1 MTNDLHYDLLVVGG
15 GINGAGIARDAAGRG
30 LRVLLCEKD
39 DLAGHTSSASTK
51 LIHGGLRYLEYY
63 EFGLVRKAL
72 KEREVLLRAA
82 PHIIWPLRFVMPHVP
97 HLRPAWMIRA
107 GLFLYDHLSR
117 RELLPG
123 SCGVNLDTHTL
134 GAPLHDSMH
143 KGFVYSDAWVDD
155 ARLVVL
161 NAMDAQE
168 RGARILTRTKLQSAH
183 REGGLWHATLLKNN
197 QTQIPV
203 LARAIVNAA
212 GPWASELLH
221 QHLHQTAKND
231 VRLVKGSHIVV
242 RKMFEHDH
250 AYIFQNPDKR
260 IIFAIPY
267 EHEFTLIGTTDLEY
281 KGDPDSV
288 KISSEE
294 VAYLCDSANR
304 YFKQSINPADVLWT
318 YSGVRPLLEQEDAA
332 NPSAVTRDYHL
343 ELDTLDGQAP
353 ILSVFGGKMTTFRC
367 LAEEAVNMLEQPL
380 GIAQKPWTAKASL
393 PGGDIPDADFSGFF
407 DRFQSGYP
415 WLPKALAHRYAR
427 SYGTRAQRMLADCQS
442 LSDLGAE
449 VSPGLF
455 EIEVNYLV
463 EHEWARSAEDI
474 LWRRSKLGLHT
485 TQEAITALQAYLA
498 RKH

>member
-1 MTNDLHYDLLVVGG
+1 M
-15 GINGAGIARDAAGRG
+15 
-30 LRVLLCEKD
+30 
-39 DLAGHTSSASTK
+39 
-51 LIHGGLRYLEYY
+51 
-63 EFGLVRKAL
+63 
-72 KEREVLLRAA
+72 
-82 PHIIWPLRFVMPHVP
+82 
-97 HLRPAWMIRA
+97 
-107 GLFLYDHLSR
+107 
-117 RELLPG
+117 
-123 SCGVNLDTHTL
+123 
-134 GAPLHDSMH
+134 
-143 KGFVYSDAWVDD
+143 
-155 ARLVVL
+155 
-161 NAMDAQE
+161 
-168 RGARILTRTKLQSAH
+168 
-183 REGGLWHATLLKNN
+183 
-197 QTQIPV
+197 
-203 LARAIVNAA
+203 
-212 GPWASELLH
+212 
-221 QHLHQTAKND
+221 
-231 VRLVKGSHIVV
+231 
-242 RKMFEHDH
+242 
-250 AYIFQNPDKR
+250 
-260 IIFAIPY
+260 
-267 EHEFTLIGTTDLEY
+267 
-281 KGDPDSV
+281 
-288 KISSEE
+288 
-294 VAYLCDSANR
+294 
-304 YFKQSINPADVLWT
+304 LWT

-353 ILSVFGGKMTTFRC
+353 ILSVFGGKITTFRC

-485 TQEAITALQAYLA
+485 TQEAITALQACLA